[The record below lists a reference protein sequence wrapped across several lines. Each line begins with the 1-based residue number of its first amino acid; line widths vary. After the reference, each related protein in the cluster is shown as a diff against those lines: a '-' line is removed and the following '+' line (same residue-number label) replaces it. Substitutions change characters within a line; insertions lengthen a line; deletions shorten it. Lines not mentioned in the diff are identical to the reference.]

1 MYVTCVYL
9 LSFDNDS
16 SLEYMFVSKQYQ
28 RFFHITFYPV
38 ISFIPLTGKL
48 SE

>member
-1 MYVTCVYL
+1 MHVTCVYL
-9 LSFDNDS
+9 LSFGNGFS
-16 SLEYMFVSKQYQ
+16 FENMFVSKQYQ